1 MWMWILFFFPCGIHS
16 VVLVCKYLM
25 GKTKIRR
32 HWQSPLMITRKSF
45 QMSSKWNE
53 YPSFL
58 NFTYFLPIL
67 RWCRPSQFCLGAY
80 WEPAHLQQISEENI
94 MYLHIS
100 EVGVIFVGRK
110 LLQTEFVGFIRWWNS
125 CSLSHISGSKF
136 WTSTLAVLCPFCA
149 SLLEPAPAIWA
160 QESHWCKK
168 EIM

>member
-1 MWMWILFFFPCGIHS
+1 MDVDFVLFSLWNSQCRISLQIFNGQNQNSETLTVSAHDY
-16 VVLVCKYLM
+16 K
-25 GKTKIRR
+25 KII
-32 HWQSPLMITRKSF
+32 P
-45 QMSSKWNE
+45 
-53 YPSFL
+53 

-80 WEPAHLQQISEENI
+80 WEPAHLQQISEVNI

>member
-1 MWMWILFFFPCGIHS
+1 MWMWILFFFPCGIHN
-16 VVLVCKYLM
+16 VVSVCKYLM
-25 GKTKIRR
+25 GKTKKRI

-58 NFTYFLPIL
+58 NFTCCLPIL
-67 RWCRPSQFCLGAY
+67 RWCRQSQFCLGAY
-80 WEPAHLQQISEENI
+80 WEPAHLQQISEVNI

-100 EVGVIFVGRK
+100 EVGVIFLGRK
-110 LLQTEFVGFIRWWNS
+110 LLQTEFVGFICWWNF

-136 WTSTLAVLCPFCA
+136 GTSTLVVLCPFCA